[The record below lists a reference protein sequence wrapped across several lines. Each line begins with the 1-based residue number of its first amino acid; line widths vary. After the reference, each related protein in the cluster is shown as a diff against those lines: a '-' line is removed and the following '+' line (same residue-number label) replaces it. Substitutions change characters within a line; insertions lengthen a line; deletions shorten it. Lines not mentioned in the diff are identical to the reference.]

1 MQTKI
6 DGLDLNNKDLKD
18 KVHEAESSMYDDA
31 LELDKTKG
39 ANNRLEKKLNEIIG
53 DAYSN

>member
-18 KVHEAESSMYDDA
+18 KVHEAESGMYDDA

-39 ANNRLEKKLNEIIG
+39 ANNRLEKKLNEIVG